1 MIPKKYSGPSA
12 SSSSDVDYDYSHVD
26 EQRQALAAAGAA
38 TGDLATAAYAGAVP
52 EYMSTAHKI
61 RALQQQA
68 ASIDPRPRVRGI
80 RNSSSVNSPDYEFF
94 DPRQEQKKGS
104 DS

>member
-1 MIPKKYSGPSA
+1 MIPKSYRGPSA
-12 SSSSDVDYDYSHVD
+12 SSSSDVDYDYSHAD

-68 ASIDPRPRVRGI
+68 ASIDPTPRIRSV
-80 RNSSSVNSPDYEFF
+80 RNSSSVNSPDYEWF
-94 DPRQEQKKGS
+94 DPREKQ
-104 DS
+104 

>member
-1 MIPKKYSGPSA
+1 MIPKSYRGPSA
-12 SSSSDVDYDYSHVD
+12 SSSSDVDYDYSHAD
-26 EQRQALAAAGAA
+26 EKRQALAAAGAS

-68 ASIDPRPRVRGI
+68 ASIDPTPRVRSV
-80 RNSSSVNSPDYEFF
+80 RNSSSVNSPDYEWF
-94 DPRQEQKKGS
+94 DPREKQ
-104 DS
+104 

>member
-1 MIPKKYSGPSA
+1 MIPKSYRGPSA
-12 SSSSDVDYDYSHVD
+12 SSSSDIDFDYSHAD

-38 TGDLATAAYAGAVP
+38 AGDLATTAYSGAIP

-68 ASIDPRPRVRGI
+68 ASIDPAPRIRSVRK
-80 RNSSSVNSPDYEFF
+80 SSSVNSPDYEWF
-94 DPRQEQKKGS
+94 DPREKFSKE
-104 DS
+104 